1 MRPPVNSGKAHL
13 ELAKQGLLLGR
24 GEFSP
29 ELASGYLGLNLG
41 PLRCLPPRPVEHA
54 VSRPLADVLVLR
66 REVLLKDAERLWYE
80 FLKLDGPRLGD
91 RGLPR
96 PPA

>member
-1 MRPPVNSGKAHL
+1 MPPPVNSGKALL

-66 REVLLKDAERLWYE
+66 REVLLKDAERQE
-80 FLKLDGPRLGD
+80 GPDARPKS
-91 RGLPR
+91 RGEGSGLE
-96 PPA
+96 A